1 MIAGR
6 AEPVDAV
13 EDARIRLRAG
23 LVSLAVGI
31 GLLAVKFFAYQIT
44 GSTAILSD
52 AMESIVNVVAAIFAL
67 GSLVFAGMPADRNHP
82 YGHGKI
88 EFFTAAFEGGLI
100 AFAALMIIYEACQTL
115 LAARMTVAQLD
126 LGVGLTAAA
135 GAINLALGAYLV
147 RTGKACHS
155 LTLIADGHHVISDFW
170 TSLGIVIGL
179 LLVKLTGL
187 LWLDP
192 AIAIAVGAN
201 LAWTGLKLVRYAAGG
216 LLDEEEV
223 DLLDKLLQAI
233 NATSVPGIIRV
244 HNLRAI
250 RSGRFSHF
258 DAHLVVPEFW
268 SVQRSHDVSQAF
280 EKQVLAGAE
289 VTGEI
294 LFHLDPCRQA
304 YCAHCD
310 LPACPIRLEPFRG
323 RPSLTI
329 DEAVQEE
336 ETKVQRRA
344 HQAAGR

>member
-1 MIAGR
+1 MRR
-6 AEPVDAV
+6 AEPVEVAD
-13 EDARIRLRAG
+13 DARIRMRAG
-23 LVSLAVGI
+23 FVSLAVGT
-31 GLLAVKFFAYQIT
+31 GLLAVKLFAYQVT

-67 GSLVFAGMPADRNHP
+67 ASLAFAGMPADRNHP

-100 AFAALMIIYEACQTL
+100 AFAALLIIYEACQAL
-115 LAARMTVAQLD
+115 LAADISVAQLD

-135 GAINLALGAYLV
+135 GMINLALGAYLV
-147 RTGKACHS
+147 RTGKACQS
-155 LTLIADGHHVISDFW
+155 LTLIADGRHVISDFW

-192 AIAIAVGAN
+192 AIAIAVGVN

-216 LLDEEEV
+216 VLDEEEV
-223 DLLDKLLQAI
+223 DLLDRLLRAI

-268 SVQRSHDVSQAF
+268 PVQRAHDISQTF
-280 EKQVLAGAE
+280 EKQVIATAA
-289 VTGEI
+289 VSGEI

-304 YCAHCD
+304 YCASCD
-310 LPACPIRLEPFRG
+310 LPDCPIRLEPFRS

-336 ETKVQRRA
+336 EAKAERRA
-344 HQAAGR
+344 RQAAGR